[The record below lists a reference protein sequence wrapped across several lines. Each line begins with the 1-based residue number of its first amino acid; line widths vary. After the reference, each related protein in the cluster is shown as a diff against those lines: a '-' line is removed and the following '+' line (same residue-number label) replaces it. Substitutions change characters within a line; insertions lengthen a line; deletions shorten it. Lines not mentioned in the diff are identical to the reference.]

1 LKFNKKE
8 LGEIYLNWIHPM
20 LFESGDHDRE
30 LVRLYKVSDKGREWM
45 KLQEKKYSNKVPQ
58 KDLKSFLLEV
68 HGDLLKNSI
77 SFK

>member
-1 LKFNKKE
+1 
-8 LGEIYLNWIHPM
+8 M